1 MTRFDG
7 LDRVRA
13 GAMLLGVA
21 YHATYAFVP
30 DIGPWF
36 PVQAHSTWSGFAVI
50 AAVLHAVRMPVF
62 FTLSGFF
69 AALVMERRRGAF
81 LRDRFKRLLVPFF
94 VALPVTVTADV
105 FLRRASIAQHT
116 MDSSYAGQG
125 EWLFRPLHLW
135 FLEYLFLFCILAW
148 LLAATRVTVRL
159 HSALKTPEVLL
170 AGSAVTAAGVL
181 MFGAPQPAFSFVPS
195 LSAVTS
201 FAPFF
206 GLGWALYRSR
216 EAATVLQRRGWWMA
230 LASFALC
237 LFVFTRPLQWQPV
250 GQALAALA
258 AWLMVLGVMGPAMK
272 PGARAPGA
280 LVQSAYWV
288 YLVHH
293 PLVFLGQ
300 VLVAKRAWPAGIA
313 YGAVVL
319 GVFAVSFGSFML
331 LVRFTPLAP
340 WVGAKRVSF
349 GPRADVSQRNMS

>member
-1 MTRFDG
+1 
-7 LDRVRA
+7 
-13 GAMLLGVA
+13 MLLGVA